1 MRVVVTGAGAVGR
14 HLAADLADRG
24 HDVTL
29 IDQSPDVV
37 DKAREWAPKVNVL
50 LGDACEPW
58 VLERAEL
65 SKAEVVVA
73 ATGDDE
79 DNLVTS
85 LLAKQEFAVPRVLA
99 RVNHPKNEWLF
110 TEQWGVD
117 AAVSPP
123 HILTAMV
130 EEAVTVGDLVRL
142 IRLEGGRISI
152 VEMTLPDASP
162 SVGRPLYELRLPPDS
177 AVVAILR
184 DGHVVIPQPETVFS
198 AGRRG
203 RRALLTH
210 VGVRAADRD
219 RGRRDVGQHATHA
232 GRDRRRRPDLAA
244 PSDRAL
250 RRFHRHP
257 QHPVALQHQRQ
268 LVGERSQDPA
278 IGHRELARLPSKH
291 QDAEVAAADV
301 QRQAFDPRSVGRERH
316 GARLAVDDQDLV
328 QSRCVAARLDRTTR
342 RRGTRSATPPVA
354 RPRRSCRDP
363 VRARPSALL
372 RSWSV
377 RSSRSR
383 ASAASARD
391 VARAM
396 RTEIS
401 TERPRKTNST
411 TTWSPRPIANVSYG
425 GMKK

>member
-37 DKAREWAPKVNVL
+37 EKAREWAPKVNVL
-50 LGDACEPW
+50 LGDGCEPW

-198 AGRRG
+198 PGDEVV
-203 RRALLTH
+203 ALSSPT
-210 VGVRAADRD
+210 
-219 RGRRDVGQHATHA
+219 
-232 GRDRRRRPDLAA
+232 
-244 PSDRAL
+244 SESAL
-250 RRFHRHP
+250 RT
-257 QHPVALQHQRQ
+257 AI
-268 LVGERSQDPA
+268 VGDGMAGA
-278 IGHRELARLPSKH
+278 IPPTHDGI
-291 QDAEVAAADV
+291 DGAA
-301 QRQAFDPRSVGRERH
+301 Q
-316 GARLAVDDQDLV
+316 
-328 QSRCVAARLDRTTR
+328 
-342 RRGTRSATPPVA
+342 
-354 RPRRSCRDP
+354 
-363 VRARPSALL
+363 
-372 RSWSV
+372 
-377 RSSRSR
+377 
-383 ASAASARD
+383 
-391 VARAM
+391 
-396 RTEIS
+396 I
-401 TERPRKTNST
+401 
-411 TTWSPRPIANVSYG
+411 
-425 GMKK
+425 